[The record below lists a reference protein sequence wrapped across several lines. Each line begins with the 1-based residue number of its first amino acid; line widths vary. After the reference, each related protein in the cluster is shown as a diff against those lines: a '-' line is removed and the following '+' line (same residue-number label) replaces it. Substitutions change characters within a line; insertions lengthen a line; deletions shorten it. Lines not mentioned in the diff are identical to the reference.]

1 MKHSKNT
8 KDVVPIN
15 FAMGYRI
22 TKADSLFSAH
32 RNQCKLQ
39 QERRAVVSFV
49 QLNIYF
55 CFFFKMSAI
64 CFYKRLANYAV
75 SFPSY
80 NFHKMWFIV
89 YSSSLVLTKITFIML
104 SKDLQVIKFL
114 SLLMKNAQRIL
125 FYGFQLQNWYGKVNK
140 LLFQ

>member
-1 MKHSKNT
+1 
-8 KDVVPIN
+8 
-15 FAMGYRI
+15 
-22 TKADSLFSAH
+22 
-32 RNQCKLQ
+32 
-39 QERRAVVSFV
+39 
-49 QLNIYF
+49 
-55 CFFFKMSAI
+55 MSAI

-80 NFHKMWFIV
+80 NFHKMCFIV
-89 YSSSLVLTKITFIML
+89 CFSSLVLTKITFIML

-140 LLFQ
+140 LLF